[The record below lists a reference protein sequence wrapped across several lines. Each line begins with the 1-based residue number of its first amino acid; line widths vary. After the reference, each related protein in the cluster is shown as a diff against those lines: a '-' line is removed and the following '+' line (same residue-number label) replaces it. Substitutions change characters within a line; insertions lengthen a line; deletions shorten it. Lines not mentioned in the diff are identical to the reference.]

1 MAFRQL
7 HRVRY
12 VECDMQ
18 GVMHNSQYLA
28 VIDDAVDVWTHPV
41 LEQCIASGWDFMVK
55 RVDIVWHGPARHA
68 DVLQLELDV
77 RRWGTSS
84 FEVGVEAIVLA
95 DGLRCVSA
103 TVTYVGVDLEN
114 RRAAAVP
121 GFVRAHLS

>member
-1 MAFRQL
+1 
-7 HRVRY
+7 
-12 VECDMQ
+12 MQ

-41 LEQCIASGWDFMVK
+41 LTQCIASRWDFMVK
-55 RVDIVWHGPARHA
+55 RVDMVWHGPARHA
-68 DVLQLELDV
+68 EVLQLELDV

-84 FEVGVEAIVLA
+84 FDVGVEVTVVA
-95 DGLRCVSA
+95 DESHCVSA
-103 TVTYVGVDLEN
+103 TLTYVGVDLEN